1 MSADLFAAFDDFS
14 QPPSQ
19 QSQSKPAQV
28 QPTPTSLSFTPSVNP
43 PVSKP
48 GHQWSQS
55 FSASTQFQH
64 DWLSPQPSPAFNT
77 RPASVAIS
85 SFSSNHLIPNNNVEE
100 EDDDGW
106 GDFEVAPNTAPS
118 PNPPQVASASSS
130 TRATIKQPTPAPPTA
145 DVRPQRARVLRAS
158 TLDLVS
164 NNLVS
169 FNETPAQP
177 SSQTKFVEHKP
188 AKKAVNADPNVLF
201 DADDFDGDEN
211 VTGSDNDDDDD
222 DFGEF
227 ETVAPP
233 VESSLDVVPT
243 MHSSSINTVHKA
255 SELLLDLDLNGPTHE
270 HAQTTQVNFNNAS
283 AQSRTQEL
291 DKVKSFGKPVQP
303 QKTRPQAQPRA
314 FEDYWDSFPDLPNQ
328 PNKSPPKET
337 LESSWDWDSVEA
349 PVVTKSTIKSEVSTK
364 KSPPQPM
371 DANTTN
377 DDASWDWD
385 PVDTKTEALT
395 ETEDGALPPVNIPP
409 PSILLSAFPQLFE
422 QANEYLYKPVSGQ
435 SQSIK
440 ERVLS
445 DPKVYDFLRGF
456 LILAV
461 VAARVIA
468 GRKLRWHRDKFLSL
482 SMSISAAGSKGMKL
496 AGVNKMQTTQEDRE
510 AADVVSNWKS
520 QVGRLRSA
528 VASANSARK
537 GNGALLLKIPEI
549 SETIPVQTAKDV
561 PTAPKACVICG
572 LKRNERLPKV
582 DHEVEDSFGEWW
594 VEHWGHVDCKRFWLQ
609 HENTLRQR

>member
-1 MSADLFAAFDDFS
+1 ML
-14 QPPSQ
+14 
-19 QSQSKPAQV
+19 K
-28 QPTPTSLSFTPSVNP
+28 
-43 PVSKP
+43 K
-48 GHQWSQS
+48 
-55 FSASTQFQH
+55 
-64 DWLSPQPSPAFNT
+64 
-77 RPASVAIS
+77 RIMM
-85 SFSSNHLIPNNNVEE
+85 
-100 EDDDGW
+100 DG

-270 HAQTTQVNFNNAS
+270 PAQTTQVNFNNAS

-314 FEDYWDSFPDLPNQ
+314 FEDDWDSFPDLPNQ

-395 ETEDGALPPVNIPP
+395 EIEDGALPPVNIPP

-468 GRKLRWHRDKFLSL
+468 GRKLSRKQGHE
-482 SMSISAAGSKGMKL
+482 AGGSE
-496 AGVNKMQTTQEDRE
+496 QD
-510 AADVVSNWKS
+510 ADDTGRSRGS
-520 QVGRLRSA
+520 RCGQQLEEPGCRLRSA